1 MDPYWSERQKM
12 KKKTFASLEFNTILD
27 MLAEFALSDNVKS
40 KIKAL
45 EPFMNESDVHRHLKE
60 TTEAKNILVNL
71 GSPPLAIMKNL
82 GKVLSLVEQGGM
94 LTPENLNYIN
104 LFITSCKRMKQYLQK
119 ADVVAPKVS
128 EYARSINSLD
138 VLYDAIISSI
148 RGDNVDD
155 RASKELQNT
164 RRKINSASEQV
175 KSKLSSLLSSNTKY
189 FSESFVSNRS
199 GHYTLPVKKEY
210 RNQVKGRV
218 VDMSN
223 SGATLFIEPSSVA
236 KIQNT
241 IDTLRVQED
250 NEIIKILYTL
260 SNHVADY
267 MQEININIEAMELLD
282 YMFAKAKLSESMNGI
297 PAKISTIPGISITK
311 GRHPLIDKDEC
322 VPLDFELDGKQTK
335 RVIITGPN
343 TGGKTVV
350 LKTVGLFSLMSQ
362 SGLHV
367 PADKAT
373 LCMQNAVLSDIGDG
387 QSITENLST
396 FSSHMTNII
405 EIISIVNDQSLVLLD
420 ELGSGTDPAEGM
432 GLAVAILEEL
442 ASKNCLLIST
452 THYPQIKDFA
462 KNMQGFINARMAFDK
477 EKLCSLYKI
486 EIGEAGESC
495 ALHIAKRLG
504 LPKKIIS
511 RAYDAAYDRHII
523 KEPAKYDFDEIDL
536 PEFEKEARKSPLA
549 NIEKASSKV
558 RLEKEIRE
566 KFNVGDSVEILS
578 SKETG
583 IVYKSADSIG
593 EVCVQVKK
601 EKLMY
606 NHKRIK
612 LLLPASELYPEDYD
626 MSIVF
631 DSVEN
636 RKAKRIVSKRYDS
649 NAEVKLD

>member
-1 MDPYWSERQKM
+1 
-12 KKKTFASLEFNTILD
+12 
-27 MLAEFALSDNVKS
+27 MLAQFALSDNVKT
-40 KIKAL
+40 KIKEL
-45 EPFMNESDVHRHLKE
+45 EPFMNESEVLRHIKE
-60 TTEAKNILVNL
+60 TTVAKKILVNL

-82 GKVLSLVEQGGM
+82 DKVLSLVEQGGM

-104 LFITSCKRMKQYLQK
+104 LFITSCKRMKRYLQK

-128 EYARSINSLD
+128 EYALSISSLD
-138 VLYDAIISSI
+138 ELFNAITLSI

-155 RASKELQNT
+155 RASKELQNI
-164 RRKINSASEQV
+164 RRKINAASEQV
-175 KSKLSSLLSSNTKY
+175 KAKLSSLLRTNTKY

-236 KIQNT
+236 KMQNT
-241 IDTLRVQED
+241 IDTLRVQEE

-260 SNHVADY
+260 TNLVADH
-267 MQEININIEAMELLD
+267 QSEININIEAMELLD
-282 YMFAKAKLSESMNGI
+282 YMFAKAKLSESMKGI
-297 PAKISTIPGISITK
+297 PAKVSTTPVIRITQ
-311 GRHPLIDKDEC
+311 GRHPLLDQDEC
-322 VPLDFELDGKQTK
+322 VPLDFELDGNQTK

-367 PADKAT
+367 PCDEAT
-373 LCMQNAVLSDIGDG
+373 ICMQNAVLSDIGDG

-405 EIISIVNDQSLVLLD
+405 EIISIANEQSLVLLD

-442 ASKNCLLIST
+442 ASINCLLVST

-462 KNMQGFINARMAFDK
+462 KNTQGFINARMAFDK
-477 EKLCSLYKI
+477 ENLCSLYKI

-504 LPKKIIS
+504 LPQKIIS
-511 RAYDAAYDRHII
+511 RAYDAAYDHHIFE
-523 KEPAKYDFDEIDL
+523 EPAKYDFDEIDSS
-536 PEFEKEARKSPLA
+536 EFEQQERKSPLA
-549 NIEKASSKV
+549 NIEKVSSKIK
-558 RLEKEIRE
+558 LEKEIRE

-583 IVYKSADSIG
+583 IVYKPANSIG
-593 EVCVQVKK
+593 EVCVQVKN
-601 EKLMY
+601 EKVMY

-612 LLLPASELYPEDYD
+612 LLIPASELYPEDYD

-636 RKAKRIVSKRYDS
+636 RKAIRIVSKRYDP
-649 NAEVKLD
+649 NAKVILD